1 MRYDTKVYFW
11 KTGTGKYNPITHRHD
26 NKLKLVFTT
35 YANVTDLGLNKQVEL
50 LGGIK
55 EGSKTIRLAHEPEYN
70 GEWDFMTV
78 DNHISPKYRFVSSI
92 NVLKGYAMV
101 VGKDNG

>member
-11 KTGTGKYNPITHRHD
+11 KDETGKYNPVTHKHD
-26 NKLKLVFTT
+26 NNIELVLTA
-35 YANVTDLGLNKQVEL
+35 YANVTDLGLDKQVEL

-55 EGSKTIRLAHEPEYN
+55 EGAKTIRLAHESDHN
-70 GEWDFMTV
+70 VVWDFMTIS
-78 DNHISPKYRFVSSI
+78 NHVSPKYRFVSSL

>member
-11 KTGTGKYNPITHRHD
+11 KTSAGKYNSVTHRHD
-26 NKLKLVFTT
+26 NNIKLVFTA
-35 YANVTDLGLNKQVEL
+35 YANVTDLGLDKQVEL

-55 EGSKTIRLAHEPEYN
+55 EGSKTIRLAHEPEHN
-70 GEWDFMTV
+70 GEWGFMTIS
-78 DNHISPKYRFVSSI
+78 NHVSPKYRFVSSL

>member
-1 MRYDTKVYFW
+1 MRYDTKVLFW
-11 KTGTGKYNPITHRHD
+11 NAGTGKYNPVTHTHD
-26 NKLKLVFTT
+26 NHRKLVFTA
-35 YANVTDLGLNKQVEL
+35 YANVTDLGLDKQVEL

-55 EGSKTIRLAHEPEYN
+55 EGSKTIRLAHEPEHN
-70 GEWDFMTV
+70 GEWDYMTI
-78 DNHISPKYRFVSSI
+78 NSHASPKYRFVSSL